1 MSTINCDQF
10 QDMAPDLAL
19 GLLAGDDRGA
29 ALTHLVACG
38 RCRRQLEG
46 LVQVADDLLLLAPA
60 VEPEI
65 GFESR
70 VMARLAADGAFSTP
84 TPAADA
90 PPEAGRVPVPV
101 DPPEPGR
108 DPVPVAPPEP
118 GRDPVPVAPPEAG
131 RVPVPVDPREA
142 GRVPVPVAP
151 PQSLVT
157 GSGAARPRRP
167 SSDVGRRWAR
177 PILVSVAAALIVVA
191 GVGGLIAG
199 VTRGRNS
206 AVGQQARAA
215 NQLAART
222 VVIRADAGRST
233 CQLVA
238 FPAQDSQPARLV
250 VNLDEPGDTLSSYQV
265 LAEPTDGGP
274 AVVVGTIAMVN
285 GHGMLAVSIPAGTG
299 PVHAVRIIE
308 GAHTVRYR
316 ATFESV

>member
-101 DPPEPGR
+101 APPEAGR
-108 DPVPVAPPEP
+108 DPVPVAPREA
-118 GRDPVPVAPPEAG
+118 GRDPVPVDPPE
-131 RVPVPVDPREA
+131 P

>member
-101 DPPEPGR
+101 APREAGR
-108 DPVPVAPPEP
+108 DPVPVAP
-118 GRDPVPVAPPEAG
+118 REAG
-131 RVPVPVDPREA
+131 RDPVPVDPREP